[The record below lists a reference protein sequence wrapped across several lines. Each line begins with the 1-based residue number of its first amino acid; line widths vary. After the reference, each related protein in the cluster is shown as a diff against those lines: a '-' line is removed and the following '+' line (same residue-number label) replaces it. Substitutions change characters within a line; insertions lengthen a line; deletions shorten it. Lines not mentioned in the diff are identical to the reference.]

1 MFIETHKRKNGS
13 FVNDEARTIACNI
26 NELEVS
32 PGDIIGKMLEEEHSG
47 RVARLESQ
55 LEVTLIALKNHII
68 SKKGGIPEEFA
79 GLFAPQP
86 QCLKEKQGQF
96 GGNLS
101 GKRVKYTGRTVISPD
116 LNLRIT
122 EVAIPILMA
131 RDECSPYNADGDEM
145 NMHVP

>member
-1 MFIETHKRKNGS
+1 MQTTKP
-13 FVNDEARTIACNI
+13 
-26 NELEVS
+26 L
-32 PGDIIGKMLEEEHSG
+32 SG
-47 RVARLESQ
+47 
-55 LEVTLIALKNHII
+55 
-68 SKKGGIPEEFA
+68 FA
-79 GLFAPQP
+79 

-96 GGNLS
+96 RGNLS

-131 RDECSPYNADGDEM
+131 RDECSPYNTDGDEM